1 MRARDRNYST
11 TIPSHQIE
19 FISSGHKPSNTH
31 EWGPGVRDV
40 YALHYII
47 KGKGTLRTPSGEF
60 KLCKGDSFLIY
71 PYEEIHYFPDLKD
84 PWEYVWIEF
93 RGNDISRIINL
104 TRFSVDHPVAY
115 LASIDFKDHFFIEKS
130 KEKTVYNDIRNDAKL
145 RLLLSYYVEHF
156 PDETVQKSIDYV
168 EQAKEYVQQNYWK
181 DSLSVSNIAA
191 AANVERSYLFRLF
204 KASTGMPISTYLTQ
218 FRVRQACLLL
228 NRSDLSIK
236 SVAYSVGYKDPL
248 YFSNVFKK
256 TTSYTP
262 SAYRTSSIDPNEITH
277 ISLSLDSK

>member
-1 MRARDRNYST
+1 MNYSDRNHSK
-11 TIPSHQIE
+11 PELSHQVE
-19 FISSGHKPSNTH
+19 FVSSGHKPSNNH

-60 KLCKGDSFLIY
+60 KLCKSESFLIY

-104 TRFSVDHPVAY
+104 TCFSVDYPVSSST
-115 LASIDFKDHFFIEKS
+115 SINFENHFFIEKN
-130 KEKTVYNDIRNDAKL
+130 KEKTVYNNIRNDAKL

-156 PDETVQKSIDYV
+156 PDEIVKKSVDYV
-168 EQAKEYVQQNYWK
+168 EQAKDCIQQNYWK
-181 DSLSVSNIAA
+181 DSLSVSDIVA

-204 KASTGMPISTYLTQ
+204 KASTGMPISTYLKQ

-228 NRSDLSIK
+228 SSSDLSIK
-236 SVAYSVGYKDPL
+236 SVAYSVGYRDPL